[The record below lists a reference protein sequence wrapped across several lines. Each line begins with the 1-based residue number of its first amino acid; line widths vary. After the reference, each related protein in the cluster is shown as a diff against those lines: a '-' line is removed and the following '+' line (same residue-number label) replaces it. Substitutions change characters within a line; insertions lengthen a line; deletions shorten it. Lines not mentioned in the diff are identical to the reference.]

1 MHRNFSRRA
10 SGLSP
15 RVHAYEHQNS
25 INSHC
30 DHAPRRCALP
40 QIEAAP
46 QVIPP
51 PDGCY
56 RNYTTAEGCKALQ
69 HLGTGAGN
77 TGVDWYSLF
86 SAGDSNFNTGVAAG
100 TLVLNT
106 GNNNTAVGTAALLLN
121 TTGSDNTAV
130 GSSAGSNL
138 ISGDGN
144 IYIGAQVHA
153 GGPGEIE
160 FIRIGNDTAFP
171 FPYDTY
177 IAGIFHRGV
186 DMATAAFVFADGTGK
201 LGTVPVDANGNK
213 VAVPSPQVMLDE
225 FLKAQTRVAELESTV
240 ERLAATVEEQA
251 AQIQKVSAQLEA
263 NKPAPQ
269 VVASK

>member
-1 MHRNFSRRA
+1 VITLLA
-10 SGLSP
+10 AAL
-15 RVHAYEHQNS
+15 
-25 INSHC
+25 
-30 DHAPRRCALP
+30 LP
-40 QIEAAP
+40 QVKAAP
-46 QVIPP
+46 QVTPP

-121 TTGSDNTAV
+121 TTGTDNTAV

-138 ISGDGN
+138 TGGVGDIYVGTHVQAGN
-144 IYIGAQVHA
+144 
-153 GGPGEIE
+153 PGEFE
-160 FIRIGNDTAFP
+160 YIRIGSDTAFP

-177 IAGIFHRGV
+177 IAGIFDRGL
-186 DMATAAFVFADGTGK
+186 DMTTAQVVYADATGK
-201 LGTVPVDANGNK
+201 IGTVPIDANGNK